1 MHFCK
6 NSHNRT
12 LKLLQENKSMQRCHS
27 DTLSNYYGRKSYNS
41 WFALNHFNQ
50 AIQFLSLLVPHSR
63 NVCFA
68 ILIPCGDNRWEF
80 SEAESWVMWIYPFA
94 PFLSQTHKWKINH
107 IWLHCRVAATSHS
120 TKPKNYIQHP
130 DRTAGGMSHWFS
142 IPLVFMFQVGLI
154 SYSWKKSFLLMKTS
168 KHGSKW

>member
-41 WFALNHFNQ
+41 WSALNHFNQ

-107 IWLHCRVAATSHS
+107 MIALQCRSHQPFNKTKKIHS
-120 TKPKNYIQHP
+120 TSRSNSRR
-130 DRTAGGMSHWFS
+130 DES
-142 IPLVFMFQVGLI
+142 LVLNSTCFYVSSGI
-154 SYSWKKSFLLMKTS
+154 DFL
-168 KHGSKW
+168 